1 MSECQKQGLNRDVK
15 NALPTLGSTLTT
27 IPLCDLLLIWLFSLP
42 CSSLLWCGILGTR
55 LVGVHHLFIV
65 PGTVSGTF

>member
-1 MSECQKQGLNRDVK
+1 MSECQKQGLNGDAK
-15 NALPTLGSTLTT
+15 NALLTLGSTLTT
-27 IPLCDLLLIWLFSLP
+27 IPLCDLLIWLFSLP
-42 CSSLLWCGILGTR
+42 SSSLLQCGILGTR